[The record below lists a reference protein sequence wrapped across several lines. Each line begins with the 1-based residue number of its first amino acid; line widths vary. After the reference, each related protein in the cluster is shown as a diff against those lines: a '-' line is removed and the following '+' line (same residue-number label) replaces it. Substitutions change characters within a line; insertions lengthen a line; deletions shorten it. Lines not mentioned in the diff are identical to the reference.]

1 MKINFLVGVV
11 IVALAVAAGIML
23 LPTKAVQKEAAAPVV
38 SENKPQVSVA
48 RAAANLSPGSFLS
61 ARDIEWTAVAQ
72 SAAKD
77 AFVQNESQD
86 LSGALVLKPIKAGE
100 VISPSTLLART
111 DPEWAIFASWC
122 TDPEFVAAVLA
133 PGMRAFTIEVDMVTG
148 GAGLLRPGNR
158 VDVIL
163 AAQTDP
169 QKSRAFASQKNFDV
183 ARTLLHNLRVI
194 AVDHTIEP
202 KGFGADPQSSD
213 PRMVR
218 SSTPANIN
226 RKGTVTLEVTP
237 KDVELLTV
245 ARSNGQLSLSLR
257 NSQSGEAVQTGLPEK
272 ELTKLAEIIPSRS
285 VKTPQAAVKVKT
297 FYGSSTE
304 PPQQ

>member
-1 MKINFLVGVV
+1 
-11 IVALAVAAGIML
+11 
-23 LPTKAVQKEAAAPVV
+23 
-38 SENKPQVSVA
+38 
-48 RAAANLSPGSFLS
+48 
-61 ARDIEWTAVAQ
+61 
-72 SAAKD
+72 
-77 AFVQNESQD
+77 QNESQD

-100 VISPSTLLART
+100 VISPSALLAR
-111 DPEWAIFASWC
+111 

-285 VKTPQAAVKVKT
+285 DKTPPAAVKVKT

>member
-1 MKINFLVGVV
+1 M
-11 IVALAVAAGIML
+11 
-23 LPTKAVQKEAAAPVV
+23 
-38 SENKPQVSVA
+38 
-48 RAAANLSPGSFLS
+48 
-61 ARDIEWTAVAQ
+61 
-72 SAAKD
+72 
-77 AFVQNESQD
+77 
-86 LSGALVLKPIKAGE
+86 
-100 VISPSTLLART
+100 
-111 DPEWAIFASWC
+111 
-122 TDPEFVAAVLA
+122 
-133 PGMRAFTIEVDMVTG
+133 
-148 GAGLLRPGNR
+148 
-158 VDVIL
+158 
-163 AAQTDP
+163 
-169 QKSRAFASQKNFDV
+169 

>member
-1 MKINFLVGVV
+1 
-11 IVALAVAAGIML
+11 
-23 LPTKAVQKEAAAPVV
+23 
-38 SENKPQVSVA
+38 
-48 RAAANLSPGSFLS
+48 
-61 ARDIEWTAVAQ
+61 
-72 SAAKD
+72 
-77 AFVQNESQD
+77 
-86 LSGALVLKPIKAGE
+86 
-100 VISPSTLLART
+100 
-111 DPEWAIFASWC
+111 
-122 TDPEFVAAVLA
+122 
-133 PGMRAFTIEVDMVTG
+133 MRAFTIEVDMVTG

-218 SSTPANIN
+218 SSAPANIN

-257 NSQSGEAVQTGLPEK
+257 NSQSSEAVQTGLPEK
-272 ELTKLAEIIPSRS
+272 ELTKLAEIIPSRID
-285 VKTPQAAVKVKT
+285 KTPPAAVKVKT

>member
-1 MKINFLVGVV
+1 MKIKFLVGVV

-111 DPEWAIFASWC
+111 DPE
-122 TDPEFVAAVLA
+122 FVAAVLA

-202 KGFGADPQSSD
+202 KGFGADPQ
-213 PRMVR
+213 

>member
-1 MKINFLVGVV
+1 
-11 IVALAVAAGIML
+11 
-23 LPTKAVQKEAAAPVV
+23 
-38 SENKPQVSVA
+38 
-48 RAAANLSPGSFLS
+48 
-61 ARDIEWTAVAQ
+61 
-72 SAAKD
+72 
-77 AFVQNESQD
+77 
-86 LSGALVLKPIKAGE
+86 
-100 VISPSTLLART
+100 
-111 DPEWAIFASWC
+111 
-122 TDPEFVAAVLA
+122 
-133 PGMRAFTIEVDMVTG
+133 MRAFTIEVDMVTG

-257 NSQSGEAVQTGLPEK
+257 NSQSGEAVQTGALAQHRNVLPTAAARAAGGHAEFAPVGA
-272 ELTKLAEIIPSRS
+272 EQLAGGIMEFRRERPLAPR
-285 VKTPQAAVKVKT
+285 
-297 FYGSSTE
+297 E
-304 PPQQ
+304 WCRL

>member
-1 MKINFLVGVV
+1 MKIKFLVGVV

-77 AFVQNESQD
+77 AFVLNESQD

-100 VISPSTLLART
+100 VISPSTLLAR
-111 DPEWAIFASWC
+111 

>member
-1 MKINFLVGVV
+1 MKMKLLVGAVV
-11 IVALAVAAGIML
+11 VALAAVGGLYL
-23 LPTKAVQKEAAAPVV
+23 LPAKSVEKAAASAPVV
-38 SENKPQVSVA
+38 SEKLVSVA
-48 RAAANLSPGSFLS
+48 VAADDLAPGSFLS
-61 ARDIEWTAVAQ
+61 ARNMTWKEVTEKEAKGAFIQ
-72 SAAKD
+72 KD
-77 AFVQNESQD
+77 ASELAGSLVVKPVK
-86 LSGALVLKPIKAGE
+86 SGD
-100 VISPSTLLART
+100 VISHASLIAR
-111 DPEWAIFASWC
+111 

-133 PGMRAFTIEVDMVTG
+133 PGMRAFTIEVDAVTG

-169 QKSRAFASQKNFDV
+169 QKGRTFTGPKNFDV
-183 ARTLLHNLRVI
+183 AKTLLENLRVI
-194 AVDHTIEP
+194 AVDRTIEP
-202 KGFGADPQSSD
+202 KGFGADPASTD
-213 PRMVR
+213 PRAAAR
-218 SSTPANIN
+218 PAQTPSVN

-257 NSQSGEAVQTGLPEK
+257 NTQAFDAPSGAAAPN
-272 ELTKLAEIIPSRS
+272 ELTKLAEVIPPR
-285 VKTPQAAVKVKT
+285 AVKKEGVAVEVKT

>member
-1 MKINFLVGVV
+1 MVFESFL
-11 IVALAVAAGIML
+11 AF
-23 LPTKAVQKEAAAPVV
+23 
-38 SENKPQVSVA
+38 
-48 RAAANLSPGSFLS
+48 LSKVFCFSAYIRNSGSFPEPLDEEEERKYLEAS
-61 ARDIEWTAVAQ
+61 KQGDAEARDILIRHNLRLVAHIVKKY
-72 SAAKD
+72 S
-77 AFVQNESQD
+77 
-86 LSGALVLKPIKAGE
+86 
-100 VISPSTLLART
+100 
-111 DPEWAIFASWC
+111 
-122 TDPEFVAAVLA
+122 
-133 PGMRAFTIEVDMVTG
+133 

>member
-1 MKINFLVGVV
+1 MKIKFLVGVV

-111 DPEWAIFASWC
+111 DPE
-122 TDPEFVAAVLA
+122 FVAAVLA
-133 PGMRAFTIEVDMVTG
+133 PGMRAFTIEVDM
-148 GAGLLRPGNR
+148 GLFRPGNR